1 MEKRSWKR
9 TFFTIQSGQAI
20 SLITSSAL
28 QMALIFY
35 LTEKTNSSMTLAL
48 ATLVGFL
55 PQGVLGLFIGG
66 WIDRHSRKRIM
77 IGADLFIA
85 AVSALLAVI
94 SAFLDPP
101 VWVVLVIL
109 FLRSIGSAFHTPS
122 INAVTPLI
130 VPTDK
135 LAKCTGYIQSLQSVS
150 SIVSPALGALL
161 YAQCTLTEIIALD
174 VVGAV
179 IASIAVMLVKIPNID
194 VANIPQS
201 EGVLAG
207 AKEAYR
213 ILAQQKGLL
222 TLLWMGALYMF
233 AYMPINALFPLISMN
248 HFGGTTWHVAM
259 SESVFAAGMLLGGIV
274 LGVWGGFQRK
284 TTTVLLSIAVMGIAL
299 LIAGVLPAS
308 GFIAFVVCCAIMGFS
323 APFYGVQT
331 AIYQEV
337 VRPEY
342 LGRVFSLSLSTM
354 SLAMPLGLIA
364 AGCFADMTG
373 VETWFAIS
381 GIFIA
386 GIAVVGAVLPSIKE
400 LYGGRRSRCCPRYQR
415 EAED

>member
-101 VWVVLVIL
+101 VWVVLAIL

-299 LIAGVLPAS
+299 LIAGILPSS

-331 AIYQEV
+331 AIYQEM

-400 LYGGRRSRCCPRYQR
+400 LYGGTKK
-415 EAED
+415 DK

>member
-1 MEKRSWKR
+1 
-9 TFFTIQSGQAI
+9 
-20 SLITSSAL
+20 
-28 QMALIFY
+28 MALIFY

-101 VWVVLVIL
+101 VWVVLAIL

-201 EGVLAG
+201 ERVLAG

-331 AIYQEV
+331 AIYKEM

-400 LYGGRRSRCCPRYQR
+400 LYGGTKK
-415 EAED
+415 DK

>member
-101 VWVVLVIL
+101 VWVVLAIL

-135 LAKCTGYIQSLQSVS
+135 LAKCTGYSQSLQSVS

-299 LIAGVLPAS
+299 LIAGILPAS

-331 AIYQEV
+331 AIYQEMV
-337 VRPEY
+337 SPEY

-400 LYGGRRSRCCPRYQR
+400 LYGGTKK
-415 EAED
+415 DK

>member
-101 VWVVLVIL
+101 VWVVLAIL

-174 VVGAV
+174 VVGAF

-299 LIAGVLPAS
+299 LIAGILPAS

-331 AIYQEV
+331 AIYQEM

-400 LYGGRRSRCCPRYQR
+400 LYGGTKK
-415 EAED
+415 DK

>member
-101 VWVVLVIL
+101 VWVVLAIL

-274 LGVWGGFQRK
+274 LGVWGAFQRK

-331 AIYQEV
+331 AIYQEM

-400 LYGGRRSRCCPRYQR
+400 LYGGTKKG
-415 EAED
+415 

>member
-101 VWVVLVIL
+101 VWVVLAIL

-161 YAQCTLTEIIALD
+161 YAQCTLIEIIALD
-174 VVGAV
+174 VVGAF

-299 LIAGVLPAS
+299 LIAGILPAS

-331 AIYQEV
+331 AIYQEM

-400 LYGGRRSRCCPRYQR
+400 LYGGTKK
-415 EAED
+415 DK

>member
-101 VWVVLVIL
+101 VWVVLAIL

-284 TTTVLLSIAVMGIAL
+284 TTTVLLSIAVMGMAL

-331 AIYQEV
+331 AIYQEM

-342 LGRVFSLSLSTM
+342 PGRVFSLSLSTM

-400 LYGGRRSRCCPRYQR
+400 LYGGTKK
-415 EAED
+415 DK

>member
-150 SIVSPALGALL
+150 SIASPALGALL

-331 AIYQEV
+331 AIYQEM

-400 LYGGRRSRCCPRYQR
+400 LYGGTKK
-415 EAED
+415 DK

>member
-101 VWVVLVIL
+101 VWVVLAIL

-161 YAQCTLTEIIALD
+161 YAQCTLIEIIALD
-174 VVGAV
+174 VVGAF

-331 AIYQEV
+331 AIYQEM

-400 LYGGRRSRCCPRYQR
+400 LYGGTKK
-415 EAED
+415 DK

>member
-101 VWVVLVIL
+101 VWVVLAIL

-284 TTTVLLSIAVMGIAL
+284 TKTVLLSIAVMGIAL
-299 LIAGVLPAS
+299 LIAGILPAS

-331 AIYQEV
+331 AIYQEMV
-337 VRPEY
+337 SPEY

-400 LYGGRRSRCCPRYQR
+400 LYGGTKK
-415 EAED
+415 DK

>member
-101 VWVVLVIL
+101 VWVVLAIL

-299 LIAGVLPAS
+299 LIAGILPAS

-331 AIYQEV
+331 AIYQEMV
-337 VRPEY
+337 SPEY
-342 LGRVFSLSLSTM
+342 LGRVFSLSISTM

-400 LYGGRRSRCCPRYQR
+400 LYGGTKK
-415 EAED
+415 DK

>member
-101 VWVVLVIL
+101 VWVVLAIL

-299 LIAGVLPAS
+299 LIAGILPAS

-331 AIYQEV
+331 AIYQEMV
-337 VRPEY
+337 SPEY
-342 LGRVFSLSLSTM
+342 LGRVFSLSLSTV

-400 LYGGRRSRCCPRYQR
+400 LYGGTKK
-415 EAED
+415 DK

>member
-66 WIDRHSRKRIM
+66 WIDHHSRKRIM

-101 VWVVLVIL
+101 VWVVLAIL

-400 LYGGRRSRCCPRYQR
+400 LYGGTKK
-415 EAED
+415 DK

>member
-1 MEKRSWKR
+1 MEKRNWKR

-101 VWVVLVIL
+101 VWVVLAIL

-174 VVGAV
+174 VVGAF

-299 LIAGVLPAS
+299 LIAGILPAS

-331 AIYQEV
+331 AIYQEMV
-337 VRPEY
+337 SPEY

-400 LYGGRRSRCCPRYQR
+400 LYGGTKK
-415 EAED
+415 DK

>member
-161 YAQCTLTEIIALD
+161 YAQCTLIEIIALD
-174 VVGAV
+174 VVGAF

-299 LIAGVLPAS
+299 LIAGILPAS

-331 AIYQEV
+331 AIYQEMV
-337 VRPEY
+337 SPEY

-400 LYGGRRSRCCPRYQR
+400 LYGGTKK
-415 EAED
+415 DK

>member
-101 VWVVLVIL
+101 VWVVLAIL

-331 AIYQEV
+331 AIYQEMV
-337 VRPEY
+337 SPEY

-400 LYGGRRSRCCPRYQR
+400 LYGGTKK
-415 EAED
+415 DK

>member
-101 VWVVLVIL
+101 VWVVLAIL

-161 YAQCTLTEIIALD
+161 YAQCTLIEIIALD

-331 AIYQEV
+331 AIYQEMV
-337 VRPEY
+337 SPEY

-400 LYGGRRSRCCPRYQR
+400 LYGGTKK
-415 EAED
+415 DK

>member
-101 VWVVLVIL
+101 VWVVLAIL

-161 YAQCTLTEIIALD
+161 YAQCTLSEIIALD

-299 LIAGVLPAS
+299 LIAGILPAS

-331 AIYQEV
+331 AIYQEMV
-337 VRPEY
+337 SPEY

-400 LYGGRRSRCCPRYQR
+400 LYGGTKK
-415 EAED
+415 DK

>member
-400 LYGGRRSRCCPRYQR
+400 LYGGTKK
-415 EAED
+415 DK

>member
-101 VWVVLVIL
+101 VWVVLAIL

-299 LIAGVLPAS
+299 LIAGILPAS

-331 AIYQEV
+331 AIYQEMV
-337 VRPEY
+337 SPEY

-381 GIFIA
+381 GIFIV

-400 LYGGRRSRCCPRYQR
+400 LYGGTKK
-415 EAED
+415 DK

>member
-101 VWVVLVIL
+101 VWVVLAIL

-284 TTTVLLSIAVMGIAL
+284 TTTVLLSIAVMGMAL

-331 AIYQEV
+331 AIYQEM

-400 LYGGRRSRCCPRYQR
+400 LYGGTKK
-415 EAED
+415 DK

>member
-101 VWVVLVIL
+101 VWVVLAIL

-284 TTTVLLSIAVMGIAL
+284 TTTVLLSIAVMGFAL
-299 LIAGVLPAS
+299 LIAGILPAE
-308 GFIAFVVCCAIMGFS
+308 GFIVFVVCCAIMGFS

-331 AIYQEV
+331 AIYQEMV
-337 VRPEY
+337 SPEY

-400 LYGGRRSRCCPRYQR
+400 LYGGTKK
-415 EAED
+415 DK

>member
-101 VWVVLVIL
+101 VWVVLAIL

-161 YAQCTLTEIIALD
+161 YAQCTLSEIIALD

-299 LIAGVLPAS
+299 LIAGILPAS

-331 AIYQEV
+331 AIYQEM

-400 LYGGRRSRCCPRYQR
+400 LYGGTKK
-415 EAED
+415 DK

>member
-101 VWVVLVIL
+101 VWVVLAIL

-308 GFIAFVVCCAIMGFS
+308 GFIAFVVCCAIMGFF

-331 AIYQEV
+331 AIYQEM

-400 LYGGRRSRCCPRYQR
+400 LYGGTKK
-415 EAED
+415 DK

>member
-1 MEKRSWKR
+1 MEKRNWKR

-161 YAQCTLTEIIALD
+161 YAQCTLIEIIALD
-174 VVGAV
+174 VVGAF

-299 LIAGVLPAS
+299 LIAGILPAS

-331 AIYQEV
+331 AIYQEMV
-337 VRPEY
+337 SPEY

-381 GIFIA
+381 GIFIV

-400 LYGGRRSRCCPRYQR
+400 LYGGTKK
-415 EAED
+415 DK

>member
-101 VWVVLVIL
+101 VWVVLAIL

-174 VVGAV
+174 VVGAF

-299 LIAGVLPAS
+299 LIAGILPAS

-331 AIYQEV
+331 AIYQEMV
-337 VRPEY
+337 SPEY

-400 LYGGRRSRCCPRYQR
+400 LYGGTKK
-415 EAED
+415 DK

>member
-1 MEKRSWKR
+1 
-9 TFFTIQSGQAI
+9 
-20 SLITSSAL
+20 
-28 QMALIFY
+28 
-35 LTEKTNSSMTLAL
+35 MTLAL

-101 VWVVLVIL
+101 VWVVLALL

-331 AIYQEV
+331 AIYQEM

-400 LYGGRRSRCCPRYQR
+400 LYGGPKK
-415 EAED
+415 DK

>member
-101 VWVVLVIL
+101 VWVVLAIL

-299 LIAGVLPAS
+299 LIAGILPAS

-331 AIYQEV
+331 AIYQEMV
-337 VRPEY
+337 SPEY

-364 AGCFADMTG
+364 AGYFADMTG

-400 LYGGRRSRCCPRYQR
+400 LYGGTKK
-415 EAED
+415 DK

>member
-101 VWVVLVIL
+101 VWVVLAIL

-284 TTTVLLSIAVMGIAL
+284 TTTVLLSISVMGIAL
-299 LIAGVLPAS
+299 LIAGILPAS

-331 AIYQEV
+331 AIYQEMV
-337 VRPEY
+337 SPEY

-400 LYGGRRSRCCPRYQR
+400 LYGGTKK
-415 EAED
+415 DK

>member
-101 VWVVLVIL
+101 VWVVLAIL

-248 HFGGTTWHVAM
+248 HFVGTTWHVAM

-331 AIYQEV
+331 AIYQEM

-342 LGRVFSLSLSTM
+342 LGRVFSLSLSTI

-400 LYGGRRSRCCPRYQR
+400 LYGGTKK
-415 EAED
+415 DK

>member
-101 VWVVLVIL
+101 VWVVLAIL

-201 EGVLAG
+201 ERVLAG

-331 AIYQEV
+331 AIYQEM

-400 LYGGRRSRCCPRYQR
+400 LYGGTKK
-415 EAED
+415 DK

>member
-101 VWVVLVIL
+101 VWVVLAIL

-222 TLLWMGALYMF
+222 MLLWMGALYMF

-299 LIAGVLPAS
+299 LIAGILPAS

-331 AIYQEV
+331 AIYQEMV
-337 VRPEY
+337 SPEY

-400 LYGGRRSRCCPRYQR
+400 LYGGTKK
-415 EAED
+415 DK

>member
-9 TFFTIQSGQAI
+9 TSFTIQSGQAI

-174 VVGAV
+174 VVGAF

-299 LIAGVLPAS
+299 LIAGILPAS

-331 AIYQEV
+331 AIYQEM

-400 LYGGRRSRCCPRYQR
+400 LYGGTKK
-415 EAED
+415 DK

>member
-101 VWVVLVIL
+101 VWVVLAIL

-135 LAKCTGYIQSLQSVS
+135 LAKCTGYSQSLQSVS

-284 TTTVLLSIAVMGIAL
+284 TKTVLLSIAVMGFAL
-299 LIAGVLPAS
+299 LIAGILPAE
-308 GFIAFVVCCAIMGFS
+308 GFIVFVVCCAIMGFS

-331 AIYQEV
+331 AIYQEMV
-337 VRPEY
+337 SPEY

-400 LYGGRRSRCCPRYQR
+400 LYGGTKK
-415 EAED
+415 DK

>member
-55 PQGVLGLFIGG
+55 PQGVLGIFIGG

-101 VWVVLVIL
+101 VWVVLAIL

-331 AIYQEV
+331 AIYQEM

-400 LYGGRRSRCCPRYQR
+400 LYGGTKK
-415 EAED
+415 DK

>member
-66 WIDRHSRKRIM
+66 WKDRHSRKRIM

-101 VWVVLVIL
+101 VWVVLAIL

-331 AIYQEV
+331 AIYQEMV
-337 VRPEY
+337 SPEY

-400 LYGGRRSRCCPRYQR
+400 LYGGTKK
-415 EAED
+415 DK

>member
-66 WIDRHSRKRIM
+66 WIDCHSRKRIM

-101 VWVVLVIL
+101 VWVVLAIL

-331 AIYQEV
+331 AIYQEM

-400 LYGGRRSRCCPRYQR
+400 LYGGTKKG
-415 EAED
+415 

>member
-101 VWVVLVIL
+101 VWVVLAIL

-179 IASIAVMLVKIPNID
+179 IARIAVMLVKIPNID

-284 TTTVLLSIAVMGIAL
+284 TTTVLLSIAVMGMAL

-331 AIYQEV
+331 AIYQEM

-400 LYGGRRSRCCPRYQR
+400 LYGGTKK
-415 EAED
+415 DK